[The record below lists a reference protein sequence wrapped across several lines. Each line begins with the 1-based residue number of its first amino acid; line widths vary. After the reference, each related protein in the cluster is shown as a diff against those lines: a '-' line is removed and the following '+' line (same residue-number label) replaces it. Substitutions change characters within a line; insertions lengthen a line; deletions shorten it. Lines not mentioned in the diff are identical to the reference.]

1 MTELINNLESRHQI
15 RNRQSAIQNSALRV
29 VDLRKSFESPLGQQI
44 EVLRGVSFEIEPGE
58 VVAVIGASGS
68 GKSTLLQLVG
78 GLDQPDHG
86 SIHLGA
92 DEISAMSNNAIAA
105 YRQTNI
111 GFVFQFHYLLNDLSA
126 EENVALPLLISRKPA
141 KEARRQAENLLG
153 EVGLSER
160 TDHPAA
166 HLSGGEQQ
174 RVALAR
180 ALVTMPQLFL
190 ADEPTGNLDSS
201 ISDEIGKIIVS
212 YARDHRAQAIIA
224 THNEDLARSC
234 DRVLLLEAGR
244 IRQI

>member
-1 MTELINNLESRHQI
+1 MV
-15 RNRQSAIQNSALRV
+15 QSVKKHLKADLRV
-29 VDLRKSFESPLGQQI
+29 VDLRKSFHSPLGQRI
-44 EVLRGVSFEIEPGE
+44 EVLRGVSFEIGPGE

-68 GKSTLLQLVG
+68 GKSTLLQLIG

-86 SIHLGA
+86 SIHLGT
-92 DEISAMSNNAIAA
+92 DDIGAMSNNASAA

-126 EENVALPLLISRKPA
+126 VENVSLPLLISRHSA
-141 KEARRQAENLLG
+141 KEARQQAENLLT
-153 EVGLSER
+153 EVGLAER

-166 HLSGGEQQ
+166 YLSGGEQQ

-180 ALVTMPQLFL
+180 ALVTTPRLLL

-201 ISDEIGKIIVS
+201 ISDEIGKIIVN
-212 YARDHRAQAIIA
+212 YARDRRAMAIIA
-224 THNEDLARSC
+224 THNEDLARTC

-244 IRQI
+244 IRQL